1 LLTGN
6 QTFNYLLFTGAFAS
20 FSEQEDTELMIKVLQ
35 ASVAFSG
42 MSPAIEINDS
52 LYLTG
57 NIIYENDVASAIT
70 HCEKLGYPRKD
81 IIIDSLLAGSIYM

>member
-1 LLTGN
+1 
-6 QTFNYLLFTGAFAS
+6 
-20 FSEQEDTELMIKVLQ
+20 
-35 ASVAFSG
+35 

-70 HCEKLGYPRKD
+70 HCEKLGYPRED
-81 IIIDSLLAGSIYM
+81 IIIDSLLAGSIYSENFNPEGMKTIDVMIHASKLVKFY